1 MLYLKVI
8 PKYISNLFI
17 FSFLVCYQITFSQT
31 KEQLQD
37 KKEKL
42 KKEIDFSNKLL
53 NSAKEKKKNST
64 LILSTLNKK
73 ISARSEII
81 NTMEI
86 EALLF
91 SKQLESTSN
100 NISELNSLIKKNQ
113 DELNYLKLQYADLLV
128 SAYYSKNHKKLL
140 AFIFASNS
148 FNQALKRIRFFKEYE
163 QFRKNQTKLIL
174 EKENNLALQLEKL
187 NKLRVQL
194 KIQINKK
201 KIILSNKKIESDL
214 LSKEK
219 QNEENIILELSKK
232 EKDLLKRIEEKKKK
246 SKELDNKIKK
256 IIEEE
261 IRKAKEM
268 AKNNGSSS
276 FEMTPEQ
283 KIISKEFISNE
294 GNLPWPV
301 ARGIIIESFG
311 KQKHAVLPGVVTY
324 NNGIKIAT
332 EEASKV
338 RSIFNGKVS
347 NVLNIPGSGKAVIIS
362 HGNYFSVYSGLSDV
376 YVKSAENITTK
387 QSIGLSSTN
396 TFTNE
401 TIVEL
406 QIWKGSQKLDP
417 AKWIYRAY

>member
-1 MLYLKVI
+1 MYLKVI
-8 PKYISNLFI
+8 PKYINNLFI
-17 FSFLVCYQITFSQT
+17 FSFLVCCQITFSQT

-73 ISARSEII
+73 ISVRSEII

-113 DELNYLKLQYADLLV
+113 DELNYLKLQYADLLI

-148 FNQALKRIRFFKEYE
+148 FNQALKRVRFFKEYE

-174 EKENNLALQLEKL
+174 EKENNLTLQLEKL

-201 KIILSNKKIESDL
+201 KIVLSNKKIESDL

-246 SKELDNKIKK
+246 SKELDNQIKK

-332 EEASKV
+332 EEASTV

-362 HGNYFSVYSGLSDV
+362 HGNYFSVYSGLSEV
-376 YVKSAENITTK
+376 YVKSTENIKTK

-396 TFTNE
+396 TFNNE

>member
-1 MLYLKVI
+1 MLLKVI
-8 PKYISNLFI
+8 PKYINNLFI
-17 FSFLVCYQITFSQT
+17 LSFLVFYQITFSQT
-31 KEQLQD
+31 KDQLQD

-42 KKEIDFSNKLL
+42 KNEIDFSNKLL

-64 LILSTLNKK
+64 IILSTLNKK

-86 EALLF
+86 EALLL

-100 NISELNSLIKKNQ
+100 KITELNNLIKKNQ
-113 DELNYLKLQYADLLV
+113 DELNYLKLQYADMLN
-128 SAYYSKNHKKLL
+128 SAYYSKNHKKFL

-148 FNQALKRIRFFKEYE
+148 FNQALKRLRFFKEYE
-163 QFRKNQTKLIL
+163 QYRKNQTKLIL
-174 EKENNLALQLEKL
+174 EKENNLTLQLEKL
-187 NKLRVQL
+187 NQLRVQL
-194 KIQINKK
+194 KMQINKK
-201 KIILSNKKIESDL
+201 KIVLSNKKIESDL

-232 EKDLLKRIEEKKKK
+232 EKDLLKLIEEKKKK
-246 SKELDNKIKK
+246 SKELDNQIKK

-311 KQKHAVLPGVVTY
+311 KQKHAVLPGVITY

-332 EEASKV
+332 EEASSV

-376 YVKSAENITTK
+376 YVKSTENVKTK

>member
-1 MLYLKVI
+1 MLLLKVI
-8 PKYISNLFI
+8 PKYINNLFI
-17 FSFLVCYQITFSQT
+17 LSFLVFYQITFSQT
-31 KEQLQD
+31 KDQLQD

-42 KKEIDFSNKLL
+42 KNEIDFSNKLL

-64 LILSTLNKK
+64 IILSTLNKK

-86 EALLF
+86 EALLL

-100 NISELNSLIKKNQ
+100 KITELNNLIKKNQ
-113 DELNYLKLQYADLLV
+113 DELNYLKLQYADMLN
-128 SAYYSKNHKKLL
+128 SAYYSKNHKKFL

-148 FNQALKRIRFFKEYE
+148 FNQALKRLRFFKEYE
-163 QFRKNQTKLIL
+163 QYRKNQTKLIL
-174 EKENNLALQLEKL
+174 EKENNLTLQLEKL
-187 NKLRVQL
+187 NQLRVQL
-194 KIQINKK
+194 KMQINKK
-201 KIILSNKKIESDL
+201 KIVLSNKKIESDL

-232 EKDLLKRIEEKKKK
+232 EKDLLKLIEEKKKT
-246 SKELDNKIKK
+246 SKELDNQIKK

-311 KQKHAVLPGVVTY
+311 KQKHAVLPGVITY

-332 EEASKV
+332 EEASSV

-376 YVKSAENITTK
+376 YVKSTENVKTK

>member
-1 MLYLKVI
+1 MLLKVI
-8 PKYISNLFI
+8 PKYINNLFI
-17 FSFLVCYQITFSQT
+17 LSFLVFYQITFSQT
-31 KEQLQD
+31 KDQLQD

-42 KKEIDFSNKLL
+42 KNEIDFSNKLL

-64 LILSTLNKK
+64 IILSTLNKK

-86 EALLF
+86 EALLL

-100 NISELNSLIKKNQ
+100 KITELNNLIKKNQ
-113 DELNYLKLQYADLLV
+113 DELNYLKLQYADMLN
-128 SAYYSKNHKKLL
+128 SAYYSKNHKKFL

-148 FNQALKRIRFFKEYE
+148 FNQALKRLRFFKEYE
-163 QFRKNQTKLIL
+163 QYRKNQTKLIL
-174 EKENNLALQLEKL
+174 EKENNLTLQLEKL
-187 NKLRVQL
+187 NQLRVQL
-194 KIQINKK
+194 KMQINKK
-201 KIILSNKKIESDL
+201 KIVLSNKKIESDL

-246 SKELDNKIKK
+246 SKELDNQIKK

-311 KQKHAVLPGVVTY
+311 KQKHAVLPGVITY

-332 EEASKV
+332 EEASSV

-376 YVKSAENITTK
+376 YVKSTENVKTK

>member
-1 MLYLKVI
+1 MYLKVI
-8 PKYISNLFI
+8 PKYINNLFI
-17 FSFLVCYQITFSQT
+17 FSFLVFHQITFSQT

-73 ISARSEII
+73 ISVRSEII

-113 DELNYLKLQYADLLV
+113 DELNYLKLQYADLLI

-174 EKENNLALQLEKL
+174 EKENNLTLQLEKL

-201 KIILSNKKIESDL
+201 KIVLSNKKIESDL

-246 SKELDNKIKK
+246 SKELDNQIKK

-332 EEASKV
+332 EEASTV

-362 HGNYFSVYSGLSDV
+362 HGNYFSVYSGLSEV
-376 YVKSAENITTK
+376 YVKSAENVKTK

-401 TIVEL
+401 TVVEL

>member
-1 MLYLKVI
+1 MFLKVI
-8 PKYISNLFI
+8 PKYINNLFI
-17 FSFLVCYQITFSQT
+17 FSFLVYCQITFSQT

-42 KKEIDFSNKLL
+42 KKEIDFTNKLL

-73 ISARSEII
+73 ISVRSEII

-86 EALLF
+86 EGLLL
-91 SKQLESTSN
+91 SKQLEQTSN

-113 DELNYLKLQYADLLV
+113 DELNYLKLQYAEMLN
-128 SAYYSKNHKKLL
+128 SAYYSKNHKKFL

-163 QFRKNQTKLIL
+163 QYRKNQTKLIL

-187 NKLRVQL
+187 NQLRVQL
-194 KIQINKK
+194 KMQINKK
-201 KIILSNKKIESDL
+201 NIVLSNKKIESDL

-232 EKDLLKRIEEKKKK
+232 EKDLLNRIEEKKKK
-246 SKELDNKIKK
+246 SKELDNQIKK

-283 KIISKEFISNE
+283 KIISNQFISNE

-301 ARGIIIESFG
+301 ARGIIVESFG

-332 EEASKV
+332 EEASSV

-362 HGNYFSVYSGLSDV
+362 HGNYFSVYSGLSKV
-376 YVKSAENITTK
+376 YVKSAENVKTK